1 MWINMLALFGALAL
15 MGGLIITLYIFY
27 DWLKGRIWNL
37 RRIWQ
42 YKHRFNKKPIAKCYC
57 IDCRYY
63 DEQKLLIP
71 CKVDFLNEQVPR
83 SYPQIVIRIIQ
94 KNMHQNTCS
103 IKIC

>member
-15 MGGLIITLYIFY
+15 LGGIIITLYVFC
-27 DWLKGRIWNL
+27 DWLKGRIVDL

-63 DEQKLLIP
+63 DEQKICRNLGRYVIDNKFCCWGEPDMFKIP
-71 CKVDFLNEQVPR
+71 NVKEEF
-83 SYPQIVIRIIQ
+83 
-94 KNMHQNTCS
+94 K
-103 IKIC
+103 